1 MHFLSSLTKTQRLI
15 TDQGNSVVNYHMKA
29 FNALSEF
36 LDEDTTVNK

>member
-15 TDQGNSVVNYHMKA
+15 TDEGHSVVNYIWKA

-36 LDEDTTVNK
+36 FDEDTTVNN